1 MMFRMARTRGGT
13 PRTKNSS
20 SSKRHA
26 KPRGTLKSTTD
37 RTSHA
42 SHQFALHQSKPHGS
56 GASLPARRTPAV
68 RRMLAGI
75 GTPEA
80 QPFKPDAFQ
89 LDALRRLEFEDVLVT
104 APTGSG
110 KTWIAREEIRRL
122 LAAGKRAWYTSPLKA
137 LTNSKY
143 VEFTKEFGA
152 ENVGILTGDRRENAD
167 APLIVG
173 TTEVFRNQLFDAL
186 RHGEDLR
193 ADLVILDEAHYLGD
207 EDRGHVWEE
216 AIILMPAR
224 VRLLLLSA
232 TVGNAAELASWI
244 AEVRHT
250 KCGVVTRETQIETT
264 HDDTQSG
271 SRTNTVPPT
280 IAQSRVVRPVPLRA
294 GFIYP
299 EGELTPLVD
308 EAGNFN
314 AEITSYLQRLKSQ
327 AGGAGRNHGAGW
339 RTADGRRQVAAKATL
354 PEILPGTLI
363 GALGFYDL
371 LPAIVFLP
379 TRRRCDEA
387 ATEAAHTMRELTK
400 NRDERARS
408 EARQKFLTDF
418 ATAHTEIRKHRHWN
432 TVVRSGLA
440 AHHAGHLPMW
450 KVAIEE
456 MMSRGL
462 LDAIFATSTVA
473 AGVDFPART
482 VVLSVADV
490 RGNDGWHPLGASEF
504 SQMTGRA
511 GRRGK
516 DNVGFIIV
524 APGRHQNPHHLFQ
537 LLHAPPDPIESQFRA
552 TYTTLLNLLDAYGS
566 FHAVREIV
574 ERSFAF
580 REQAA
585 RITHLE
591 DEVAM
596 RENSITDKLRRAG
609 LTHARL
615 AHLRGMERLTSARTH
630 LLETAPHTRTEI
642 FLHWLDEIVVLGR
655 VVSLGRSTRKL
666 VLVTERRGASIG
678 GVREDGSR
686 ASFALDRIGRV
697 FTKTYTLTNNER
709 LAAFD
714 ETYTGENA
722 PLAEPRLRES
732 RRASEDAAD
741 LINTLLERITT
752 EALTAQ
758 NTDARDESEN
768 SLSSSRRI
776 EHLWSLVA
784 EVEDLTRDA
793 RRIESVREALWQP
806 FAHRAQVLHTLGYLD
821 LQLERVTERG
831 RWLADLRVDRPVL
844 VGEALAANLFSTLD
858 THTFAAVAA
867 ALAADS
873 DRSYG
878 ELPLDDGLVRAL
890 AAFERTAHHIANIE
904 WNNSIE
910 SAPEMNYSAAAAA
923 ARWARGATW
932 DTLVRETG
940 AEEGDLFRM
949 LSRTGESLAQISRL
963 SETHPSSAE
972 RARQAARAI
981 LREPVREQG

>member
-1 MMFRMARTRGGT
+1 MMLRMTRTRDG
-13 PRTKNSS
+13 KNSRSKNS
-20 SSKRHA
+20 SSKRHT
-26 KPRGTLKSTTD
+26 KPRDTLKASEGTKAKTD
-37 RTSHA
+37 
-42 SHQFALHQSKPHGS
+42 GD
-56 GASLPARRTPAV
+56 GASPYPMRRRPPAV
-68 RRMLAGI
+68 RRMLEGI
-75 GTPEA
+75 GTPEPR
-80 QPFKPDAFQ
+80 PFKPDAFQ

-122 LAAGKRAWYTSPLKA
+122 LAAGKKAWYTSPLKA

-143 VEFTKEFGA
+143 VEFSNEFGA
-152 ENVGILTGDRRENAD
+152 ENVGILTGDRRENSD
-167 APLIVG
+167 APLIIG

-207 EDRGHVWEE
+207 EERGHVWEE

-232 TVGNAAELASWI
+232 TVGNAGELASWI
-244 AEVRHT
+244 AEVRQT
-250 KCGVVTRETQIETT
+250 KCGVVTRETQIETA
-264 HDDTQSG
+264 HNATQHG
-271 SRTNTVPPT
+271 SRTN
-280 IAQSRVVRPVPLRA
+280 IAPSNVAQARVVRPVPLRA
-294 GFIYP
+294 GFMYP

-308 EAGNFN
+308 EHEHFN
-314 AEITSYLQRLKSQ
+314 PDITRYLQQLKSQ
-327 AGGAGRNHGAGW
+327 AGGSGRNHGAGW
-339 RTADGRRQVAAKATL
+339 RTADGRHQSNVKAVL
-354 PEILPGTLI
+354 PEILSGTLI
-363 GALGFYDL
+363 GSLGVYDL

-387 ATEAAHTMRELTK
+387 AVEAAQAVREK
-400 NRDERARS
+400 SESPDSRARS
-408 EARQKFLTDF
+408 EARQFFLTEF
-418 ATAHTEIRKHRHWN
+418 AEAHPEICKHRHWN

-490 RGNDGWHPLGASEF
+490 RGNDGWRPLGASQF

-516 DNVGFIIV
+516 DKVGFIVV
-524 APGRHQNPHHLFQ
+524 APGRHQNPHHIFQ
-537 LLHAPPDPIESQFRA
+537 LLHAPPEPIESQFRA

-566 FHAVREIV
+566 FHAVREII

-585 RITHLE
+585 RITKLE
-591 DEVAM
+591 TEVAA
-596 RENSITDKLRRAG
+596 REQSITDKLRHAK

-615 AHLRGMERLTSARTH
+615 AHLRGMERLSSARTH
-630 LLETAPHTRTEI
+630 LLEAAPHTRTEI
-642 FLHWLDEIVVLGR
+642 FLRWLDETVLPGR

-666 VLVTERRGASIG
+666 VLVTERRGAGIG

-686 ASFALDRIGRV
+686 ASFSLDRIGRV
-697 FTKTYTLTNNER
+697 FTKIYTLTNNER

-722 PLAEPRLRES
+722 PLTEPRLRES
-732 RRASEDAAD
+732 RRASEDATD
-741 LINTLLERITT
+741 IINTLLERITT
-752 EALTAQ
+752 EAVHPQSINAHD
-758 NTDARDESEN
+758 TDTPHTSTPDAHPEAS
-768 SLSSSRRI
+768 SLRAI
-776 EHLWSLVA
+776 ETLWSLVA
-784 EVEDLTRDA
+784 EIENITRDA
-793 RRIESVREALWQP
+793 RRIESVRENLWQP
-806 FAHRAQVLHTLGYLD
+806 FAHRAQVLDTLGYLD
-821 LQLERVTERG
+821 LQTERVTERG

-858 THTFAAVAA
+858 AHTFAAVVA

-878 ELPLDDGLVRAL
+878 ELAIDDALLRAL
-890 AAFERTAHHIANIE
+890 TAFENTARRIAEIE

-910 SAPEMNYSAAAAA
+910 AAPEMNYSAAAAA

-949 LSRTGESLAQISRL
+949 LSRTGESLTQIARL
-963 SETHPSSAE
+963 HETHPSAAE

-981 LREPVREQG
+981 LREPVREQ